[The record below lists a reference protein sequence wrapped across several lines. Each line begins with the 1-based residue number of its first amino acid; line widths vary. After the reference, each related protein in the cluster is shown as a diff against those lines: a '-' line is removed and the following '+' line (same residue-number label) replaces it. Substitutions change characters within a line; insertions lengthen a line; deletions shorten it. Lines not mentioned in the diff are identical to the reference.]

1 MTIKCKKC
9 SMHEQCICDASADEC
24 NIRKQSYNKA
34 IDDIIGKCKS
44 AMFSESD
51 EITLSDI
58 HQGTNSGLSMTI
70 HFAEQLKEANRTMT
84 NQEARQIVQNFS
96 NWNMDDQWLSD
107 AEMKELVKV
116 LDNALKNIIEI
127 KNHKITLSDL
137 ENYMKFED
145 ECVKKN
151 FTLKSLLEAREKQ
164 IARKP
169 IIKSGTEVI
178 HVNREKESHELT
190 KSKYQDWTCPT
201 CGYFV
206 GQRYNSTQ
214 LTHDQRKCK
223 FCSEC
228 GQKIDWSKKDE

>member
-1 MTIKCKKC
+1 MTIECKKC

-24 NIRKQSYNKA
+24 LIRKQSYNKA

-44 AMFSESD
+44 AMFSEND

-58 HQGTNSGLSMTI
+58 QQDTNSGLSMAI

-84 NQEARQIVQNFS
+84 NQEARQIVQNFP

-164 IARKP
+164 VAKKP
-169 IIKSGTEVI
+169 TYEGDGYDSEGNLVYDTWICPCCEKRYEVDYD
-178 HVNREKESHELT
+178 E
-190 KSKYQDWTCPT
+190 YDFCP
-201 CGYFV
+201 
-206 GQRYNSTQ
+206 N
-214 LTHDQRKCK
+214 
-223 FCSEC
+223 C
-228 GQKIDWSKKDE
+228 GQKID

>member
-9 SMHEQCICDASADEC
+9 SMH
-24 NIRKQSYNKA
+24 
-34 IDDIIGKCKS
+34 
-44 AMFSESD
+44 
-51 EITLSDI
+51 
-58 HQGTNSGLSMTI
+58 
-70 HFAEQLKEANRTMT
+70 EQLKEANRTMT
-84 NQEARQIVQNFS
+84 NQEARQIVQNFP

-116 LDNALKNIIEI
+116 LDNVLENIIEI
-127 KNHKITLSDL
+127 KKHKITLSDL

-169 IIKSGTEVI
+169 ILKSGIEVI
-178 HVNREKESHELT
+178 HVNREKGPHELA

-201 CGYFV
+201 CGCFV

-228 GQKIDWSKKDE
+228 GQKIDWSERGGSR